1 MARHARSTSQF
12 GRHELTKRPRVL
24 WASTGLSTRGGV
36 SAYVRNMRNT
46 ELWRDWNIH
55 HVATHRN
62 GSVPA
67 RALTFAVG
75 FGRFLRH
82 LAITRPQIAH
92 LHMSSYG
99 SFARKCLMMWTAKA
113 FRIPVV
119 LHIHGA
125 EFNEFFDKSP
135 RPVRAL
141 IRNTL
146 EHADAVLAL
155 GSAWA
160 DEFHRIAPRAHIEV
174 VPNAVRSQRPVQQE
188 VTGPIHIVFLGEVGA
203 RKGTFVL
210 LEAWS
215 KMIAYPDGRLAR
227 LTVAGDGEVDRA
239 RHLVSELGI
248 EASVD
253 VRGWLSETDVAALLG
268 DAQVLVLPS
277 LNEGQPMAILEAMSR
292 GMCVIGSTAGG
303 IPEMLGDNG
312 GILVDPEDVEGIAST
327 LFHVVNDSDA
337 RTRYGAQALQRI
349 NHEFNLETAADRIDK
364 IYHRITERREAS

>member
-1 MARHARSTSQF
+1 MA
-12 GRHELTKRPRVL
+12 KRPRAL

-46 ELWRDWNIH
+46 DLWQHWSIH

-62 GSVPA
+62 GSVLT
-67 RALTFAVG
+67 RIVTFAAG
-75 FGRFLRH
+75 FGRFLWH
-82 LAITRPQIAH
+82 LAVTRPQIAH

-99 SFARKCLMMWTAKA
+99 SFVRKCLMMWTAKA
-113 FRIPVV
+113 FRVPVV

-125 EFNEFFDKSP
+125 EFNEFTDKSP
-135 RPVRAL
+135 KPVRVL
-141 IRNTL
+141 IRSTL
-146 EHADAVLAL
+146 EHADAVIAL

-160 DEFHRIAPRAHIEV
+160 NEFHRIAPRAHIEV
-174 VPNAVRSQRPVQQE
+174 VPNAVRSQRPVQQA
-188 VTGPIHIVFLGEVGA
+188 VTGPIHVVFLGEVGE
-203 RKGTFVL
+203 RKGSFVL

-215 KMIAYPDGRLAR
+215 KMIAHPDGRPAR
-227 LTVAGDGEVDRA
+227 LTIAGDGEVDRA

-248 EASVD
+248 DASVD

-268 DAQVLVLPS
+268 DSQVLVLPS

-292 GMCVIGSTAGG
+292 GICVIGSTVGG
-303 IPEMLGDNG
+303 IPEMLGENG
-312 GILVDPEDVEGIAST
+312 GIIVDPEDVEGLART

-349 NHEFNLETAADRIDK
+349 EREFNIETAADRIDK
-364 IYHRITERREAS
+364 LYCRIMQQQREAS